1 MDSIIFTNK
10 AQCQD
15 CNRCVR
21 KCPVKAIKVE
31 NAQASVDAN
40 KCIHCGTCIR
50 ECPQQAKHY
59 RRDVYKAKELLTGG
73 SKVAVSLAP
82 SFAGIY
88 DKWQWHRLPS
98 ALRKLGFDYI
108 AETSTGAFFSAKAT
122 KEEYVNS
129 KSSQIAT
136 ACPAIVSYIE
146 KYKPEKVS
154 NLVKIV
160 SPMIAHAKYLKELF
174 ANKGE
179 DIKIVFIGPCTAK
192 KAEAEREE
200 FAGLVDVALTFQE
213 LDEWLIDEGIKYEEL
228 EESNFDE
235 KAPDIAKLF
244 PLMGGL
250 IKTAEMDADIHSYNI
265 INVSGINEITEAFD
279 LIDSTPDTDFLI
291 DPLFCSQGCLNGPG
305 IDTKYNIFER
315 RRHLLQYKDAAES
328 IDCPTS
334 GYDIDYHTEFDTTIG
349 INTNKFTEAEIAQVL
364 AKTGEADHTKRLN
377 CGACGY
383 DSCREKAIAVLEGM
397 AETEMCLP
405 YVRRIA
411 ESRKNK
417 LFETTPNGV
426 VILDYRYNIIN
437 MNPAFRKFFICSQ
450 SIVGKPISYLM
461 DPEPF
466 VKLVADETDQVM
478 ELTVK
483 HDNYN
488 VVCHQI
494 LYKLPEESLIV
505 GIFVNITKNVA
516 DNTQLAELRE
526 KTISQA
532 QELLNHQIDM
542 AQNFAKLLGETA
554 ARGEALVDNLMKMS
568 QDQNSNDNNSNKKNG
583 NWLWDIY
590 TTK

>member
-31 NAQASVDAN
+31 NAQASVDSD
-40 KCIHCGTCIR
+40 KCITCGTCIR
-50 ECPQQAKHY
+50 ECPQHAKHY
-59 RRDVYKAKELLTGG
+59 RRDTFKAKELLISGT
-73 SKVAVSLAP
+73 KVAVSLAP

-88 DKWQWHRLPS
+88 DKWKWLRLPS

-108 AETSTGAFFSAKAT
+108 AETSTGAYFSAKAT
-122 KEEYVNS
+122 KDEYLKAKTS
-129 KSSQIAT
+129 LIAT

-146 KYKPEKVS
+146 KYRPEKVPH
-154 NLVKIV
+154 LVQIV
-160 SPMIAHAKYLKELF
+160 SPMVAHAKYLKQAFE
-174 ANKGE
+174 NNNE
-179 DIKIVFIGPCTAK
+179 EIKIVFIGPCTAK
-192 KAEAEREE
+192 KAEAERPE
-200 FAGLVDVALTFQE
+200 FAGLVDVVLTFQE
-213 LDEWLIDEGIKYEEL
+213 LDEWMHDEGINLEEL
-228 EESNFDE
+228 EESGFDE
-235 KAPDIAKLF
+235 KAPHVAKLF

-265 INVSGINEITEAFD
+265 INVSGIDEIMESFD
-279 LIDSTPDTDFLI
+279 LIESTPDTDFLI

-305 IDTKYNIFER
+305 VNTEYNIFER
-315 RRHLLQYKDAAES
+315 RRHLLQYRDSSVS
-328 IDCPTS
+328 IDAPST
-334 GYDIDYHTEFDTTIG
+334 GNDLDYHTAFNTDIG
-349 INTNKFTEAEIAQVL
+349 LSQNKYTEAEIAAVL
-364 AKTGEADHTKRLN
+364 AKTGESDFHKRPN

-383 DSCREKAIAVLEGM
+383 NSCREKAIAVLDGM

-466 VKLVADETDQVM
+466 VKLVAGEDDEVM
-478 ELTVK
+478 EITVK

-488 VVCHQI
+488 IVSHQI
-494 LYKLPEESLIV
+494 MYKLPEENLIV
-505 GIFVNITKNVA
+505 GIFVNITKNVS

-568 QDQNSNDNNSNKKNG
+568 EDTNSKDNNRTNKGG

>member
-1 MDSIIFTNK
+1 
-10 AQCQD
+10 
-15 CNRCVR
+15 
-21 KCPVKAIKVE
+21 
-31 NAQASVDAN
+31 
-40 KCIHCGTCIR
+40 
-50 ECPQQAKHY
+50 
-59 RRDVYKAKELLTGG
+59 
-73 SKVAVSLAP
+73 
-82 SFAGIY
+82 
-88 DKWQWHRLPS
+88 
-98 ALRKLGFDYI
+98 
-108 AETSTGAFFSAKAT
+108 
-122 KEEYVNS
+122 
-129 KSSQIAT
+129 
-136 ACPAIVSYIE
+136 
-146 KYKPEKVS
+146 
-154 NLVKIV
+154 
-160 SPMIAHAKYLKELF
+160 
-174 ANKGE
+174 
-179 DIKIVFIGPCTAK
+179 
-192 KAEAEREE
+192 
-200 FAGLVDVALTFQE
+200 
-213 LDEWLIDEGIKYEEL
+213 
-228 EESNFDE
+228 
-235 KAPDIAKLF
+235 
-244 PLMGGL
+244 
-250 IKTAEMDADIHSYNI
+250 
-265 INVSGINEITEAFD
+265 
-279 LIDSTPDTDFLI
+279 
-291 DPLFCSQGCLNGPG
+291 
-305 IDTKYNIFER
+305 
-315 RRHLLQYKDAAES
+315 
-328 IDCPTS
+328 
-334 GYDIDYHTEFDTTIG
+334 
-349 INTNKFTEAEIAQVL
+349 
-364 AKTGEADHTKRLN
+364 
-377 CGACGY
+377 
-383 DSCREKAIAVLEGM
+383 M

-568 QDQNSNDNNSNKKNG
+568 QDQNSNDNNSNRKNG